1 VSERT
6 LGARLE
12 FASLTDVGRVR
23 PHNEDYLGD
32 PESMAA
38 FIGERG
44 RLPRLGWLFAVADG
58 MGGHAGGEV
67 ASRVATEAL
76 FSSYYA
82 SGKSPRQALEE
93 AVAAANAAVCRA
105 ADASAETGQ
114 PLTRMGTT
122 LVAALVAEADL
133 YVANVGDS
141 RAYLLTGGVL
151 RQITQDHSFVA
162 EEVRLGIIRA
172 DEARRAP
179 LRNVVT
185 RALGARE
192 SSAPDL
198 FQAPWGAGSV
208 LLICTDGLHGVV
220 EDHAIGT
227 VLGKAAPERAVKRLI
242 DAANAGGGPDNVS
255 AIVVRAGGPPES

>member
-1 VSERT
+1 MSET
-6 LGARLE
+6 VGAAVPRPA

-23 PHNEDYLGD
+23 PHNEDFLGN
-32 PESMAA
+32 PVSMAA
-38 FIGERG
+38 FVGDRG
-44 RLPRLGWLFAVADG
+44 RLSRLGWLFAVADG

-67 ASRVATEAL
+67 ASRVAMEAL

-82 SGKSPRQALEE
+82 SGESPRPALEG

-105 ADASAETGQ
+105 ADASAETGM

-122 LVAALVAEADL
+122 LVAAVVVGSDL

-141 RAYLLTGGVL
+141 RAYLLVEGVL

-172 DEARRAP
+172 DEARHAP

-192 SSAPDL
+192 SSAPDI
-198 FQAPWGAGSV
+198 FEASWDGNRV
-208 LLICTDGLHGVV
+208 LLVCTDGLHGVV
-220 EDHAIGT
+220 EDRAIGS
-227 VLGKAAPERAVKRLI
+227 VLSEEPPERAVRRLI
-242 DAANAGGGPDNVS
+242 DAANAAGGPDNIS
-255 AIVVRAGGPPES
+255 AIVVRAPGA